1 MSSQSDSQD
10 ISGAPSMEDE
20 VLSDVESSNEQSSA
34 QEDVA
39 MAVEV
44 QKELLAEVEAEG
56 FEQEVED
63 EELALAMQVAEE
75 EEAKERMRVTVA
87 VLPPQGAGEAGSSLP
102 LDPMPIRVA
111 PGNQPEKKK
120 TAPKKKIVA
129 ADQGKPI
136 DVPEG
141 YSWLN
146 TAALEIGSKADREDM
161 YVTQLHVG
169 PSVVVVAPGPDDVLS
184 RAPEGCIAVHV
195 LSVSMGLRFPLH
207 PFLRK
212 YLRYVGLVPCQ
223 VTPNSHSYV
232 AGFLNLCRARGVTPS
247 LDLFF
252 QSLNL
257 CRGGHANAEG
267 FANLQQVARW
277 KLFTEAPSSNKD
289 WKERWCYVR
298 IAESPFPM
306 ELRDRFRRHPKV
318 GSAALEKDG
327 SIIAKIPAGR
337 TKQVSIKDFTADK
350 ELFAL
355 GFRRYRFLGE
365 TDEKYPVLT
374 GSSLRGP
381 PPLLFFSF
389 FLYLESSPLL
399 FFRSFLFRSNPFV
412 CVCRS

>member
-20 VLSDVESSNEQSSA
+20 VLSDVESSSAQSSA

-75 EEAKERMRVTVA
+75 EEAKERTRVTVA
-87 VLPPQGAGEAGSSLP
+87 VLPPRGAGEASTSRP
-102 LDPMPIRVA
+102 LNAVPIRVA
-111 PGNQPEKKK
+111 PGKKK
-120 TAPKKKIVA
+120 AKVAAPKKKIVA

-136 DVPEG
+136 DMPEG

-146 TAALEIGSKADREDM
+146 TTALEIKLKADRADF

-169 PSVVVVAPGPDDVLS
+169 PSAVVVEPGVDDVLS

-207 PFLRK
+207 PFLRE
-212 YLRYVGLVPCQ
+212 YHRFVGLVPCQ
-223 VTPNSHSYV
+223 LTPNSHSYV
-232 AGFLNLCRARGVTPS
+232 AGFLSLCRDRGVTPS

-252 QSLNL
+252 QSFNL

-267 FANLQQVARW
+267 FANLQQIARW
-277 KLFTEAPSSNKD
+277 KLFTEAPSSNKG

-298 IAESPFPM
+298 VAEISFPA

-327 SIIAKIPAGR
+327 LVIAKIPEGR
-337 TKQVSIKDFTADK
+337 KKQVSIKDYTADK
-350 ELFAL
+350 ELYAL
-355 GFRRYRFLGE
+355 GFRRYRFIGE
-365 TDEKYPVLT
+365 VDEKYPVFAEAF
-374 GSSLRGP
+374 GGAGGMEA
-381 PPLLFFSF
+381 LFAMKKKKERAQAQKKEKKEPSGQ
-389 FLYLESSPLL
+389 
-399 FFRSFLFRSNPFV
+399 
-412 CVCRS
+412 